1 MEKNLP
7 ANVEGTRDV
16 GLIVG
21 SRRCPRGRL
30 GNSLQYF
37 AWRIPWTE
45 EPGRVWSI
53 GLKRIRE
60 IRQE

>member
-16 GLIVG
+16 GLIIG
-21 SRRCPRGRL
+21 LRRCPRGRL
-30 GNSLQYF
+30 GNSPQYF